1 MQINND
7 IIINNNYQH
16 LISSNEKQNANINDS
31 PPTLIC
37 IPAQVILIVI
47 NNIHIII
54 YTYYNIL
61 SSLFK
66 IGNTKYIC
74 KFYDQYAKQREN
86 ICKL

>member
-1 MQINND
+1 MHMNND

-47 NNIHIII
+47 NNIHM
-54 YTYYNIL
+54 YYNIL